1 MNTPQ
6 IEMNIF
12 TTLKYQNKQFC
23 FLEEHLTRLFDSLR
37 WYKIKI
43 PQIDFE
49 AELKRL
55 MKINRFLES
64 RIRIVVSQNGEL
76 DIQCQKLA
84 IDKTPRTIKIFAERR
99 KNLGIYQHKCQNLP
113 NVELN
118 KQAKQDGFDDYLF
131 IDEKERILETTFCNI
146 FFVKD
151 NEIFTPPS
159 YLPIL
164 PGIMRA
170 KILEQN
176 NVSEREIFLN
186 EISQFDEIFV
196 TNAIHGRVE
205 VKEIIMGV

>member
-1 MNTPQ
+1 
-6 IEMNIF
+6 MNIF
-12 TTLKYQNKQFC
+12 TTLKYQNEQFY

-43 PQIDFE
+43 PQTDFE
-49 AELKRL
+49 AELKKL
-55 MKINRFLES
+55 MKINKFLES
-64 RIRIVVSQNGEL
+64 RIRIAVSQNGKL
-76 DIQCQKLA
+76 DIQCQKL
-84 IDKTPRTIKIFAERR
+84 IVNKTPKIIKIFAERR
-99 KNLGIYQHKCQNLP
+99 KSLEIYRHKCEDLP

-118 KQAKQDGFDDYLF
+118 KQAKQNGFDDYLF
-131 IDEKERILETTFCNI
+131 IDEKERILETIFCNI

-176 NVSEREIFLN
+176 NVSEQEIFLN

-205 VKEIIMGV
+205 VKEIDIG